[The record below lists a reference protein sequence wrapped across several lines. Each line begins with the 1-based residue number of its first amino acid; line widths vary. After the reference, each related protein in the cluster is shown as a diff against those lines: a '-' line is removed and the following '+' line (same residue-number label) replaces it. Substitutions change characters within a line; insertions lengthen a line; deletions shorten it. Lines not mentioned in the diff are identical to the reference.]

1 MHTMHVALFITITS
15 IHSSFSQPRLY
26 GYPRLPK
33 AAFVTCDTTNNG
45 NREKTY
51 RNMKWMAALQREVG
65 GFAVPRAFEGTD
77 VIGEHR

>member
-1 MHTMHVALFITITS
+1 MLHCSILTP
-15 IHSSFSQPRLY
+15 IHSSSSLPRPRLSH
-26 GYPRLPK
+26 GYPTVIK

-65 GFAVPRAFEGTD
+65 GFAVPRAFEGTN